1 MVTEIIKKETDYMI
15 DIHDH
20 TNIWLDAESQLRK
33 LRRKESCDFY
43 LSNYCK
49 DLFLVYCCIALSGV
63 NIFSFSSALSSTMVY
78 HLVILRMILISKE
91 CK

>member
-1 MVTEIIKKETDYMI
+1 MVTEIIKKETDHMI
-15 DIHDH
+15 NIHDH

-33 LRRKESCDFY
+33 LRSKESGDFY

-49 DLFLVYCCIALSGV
+49 DLFLVYCCRALGGV
-63 NIFSFSSALSSTMVY
+63 NIFSFSSAHSSIMAY
-78 HLVILRMILISKE
+78 HLVILGMILISKE